1 MMKEEWIPMLHPDVV
16 WRTMDDGAV
25 LVKPEAGRVRVLN
38 EVGTTIWQLM
48 DGEHNLGQIEAR
60 LVEKYDVGPGQA
72 RSDLHQF
79 LTELM
84 ERDLIVWN
92 SGGPAR

>member
-1 MMKEEWIPMLHPDVV
+1 MKEEWIPMLHPDVV

-25 LVKPEAGRVRVLN
+25 LVKPQAGRVRVLN

-48 DGEHNLGQIEAR
+48 DGKRDLAQIEAT
-60 LVEKYDVGPGQA
+60 LVEKYDVGPEQA
-72 RSDLHQF
+72 KNDLRKF
-79 LTELM
+79 LRELI

-92 SGGPAR
+92 SGGPER

>member
-1 MMKEEWIPMLHPDVV
+1 MQKEWIPGLNPDVV

-38 EVGTTIWQLM
+38 EVGTTIWRM
-48 DGEHNLGQIEAR
+48 IDGKHDLAAIEAE
-60 LVEKYDVGPGQA
+60 LLEKYDVSPEEA
-72 RSDLHQF
+72 RRDLHQF
-79 LTELM
+79 LEELL